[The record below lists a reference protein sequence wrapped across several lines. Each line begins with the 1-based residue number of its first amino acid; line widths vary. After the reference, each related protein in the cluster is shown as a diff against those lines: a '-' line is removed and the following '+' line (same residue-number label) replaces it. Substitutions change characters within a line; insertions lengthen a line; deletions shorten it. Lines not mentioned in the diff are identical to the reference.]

1 MAVSRVSVLKDEA
14 QRFISYLQTLSSQDW
29 SHPSACQGWTVA
41 DVLGH
46 LAGQDFSPRIL
57 RGLQGDISA
66 PEGSS
71 AISVHDEDQFAQN
84 IFQRAIGTK
93 ERLGYQLLSTFSQRV
108 DETVQV
114 FGGIAVDQWETL
126 CYWPP
131 GPEPV
136 RTMLDMRI
144 SELVMHAWDIRSQLD
159 PNYHLSDVS
168 VLVLMDTVNRAV
180 RRAFRPEPSWV
191 GPIRYRFQI
200 TAPLPAQLDIVL
212 TKDGGMVGAGAAEV
226 ADAVFECDGETYVLL
241 MYGRLK
247 LETASDLGR
256 LSVVGDAELV
266 ERFASRFKGG

>member
-1 MAVSRVSVLKDEA
+1 MAVPRVTLLQNEA
-14 QRFISYLQTLSSQDW
+14 RQFINYLQTLSSQDW

-66 PEGSS
+66 PEGSPVV
-71 AISVHDEDQFAQN
+71 SVHDEDQFAQS

-93 ERLGYQLLSTFSQRV
+93 ERLGDQLLSTFSQRV

-159 PNYHLSDVS
+159 PSYHLSDDS
-168 VLVLMDTVNRAV
+168 VMVLMDTVDRAV

-191 GPIRYRFQI
+191 EPIRYRFQI
-200 TAPLPAQLDIVL
+200 TAPLPAKSDIVL
-212 TKDGGMVGAGAAEV
+212 TKDGGMVGAGGAEA
-226 ADAVFECDGETYVLL
+226 ADAVFNCDGETYVLL

-247 LETASDLGR
+247 LATAIEVGR
-256 LSVVGDAELV
+256 LSVVGAAELV